1 MLRSKWEKKS
11 GLPLQLNYLVSGK
24 EEIKAG
30 PFLDFFSYFY
40 SHIYALTLP
49 CLHAD

>member
-24 EEIKAG
+24 EEIKAAHFWISF
-30 PFLDFFSYFY
+30 PIFTRIS
-40 SHIYALTLP
+40 TP
-49 CLHAD
+49 